1 MRQLPGPGRLHI
13 MSARVMLNV
22 VRDSVSSPSRRG
34 SPSSSSAPEDDY
46 MLASDGVH
54 PRRKRNYTLASVA
67 AVSVRV
73 PAIFVLSVVSLPI
86 LGGAVAG
93 LCVAKGINT
102 LRRSSGDP
110 KPKPKWK
117 RDDYAV
123 YVRGKHGWKRNEY
136 SDEAAESV
144 HDNALAP
151 LASTRA
157 QKAAATIAPKPS
169 TPTKRRSRR
178 SGCMYSCTSRP
189 KWVDEDYAVYTQEGK
204 VVCHPDSSQ
213 PLKATV

>member
-1 MRQLPGPGRLHI
+1 MQLPGPGRLHI

-22 VRDSVSSPSRRG
+22 LRDSVSSPSRRG
-34 SPSSSSAPEDDY
+34 RPSSSSAPEDDY

-67 AVSVRV
+67 AVTVRV

-86 LGGAVAG
+86 LGGAAAG

-117 RDDYAV
+117 RDD
-123 YVRGKHGWKRNEY
+123 
-136 SDEAAESV
+136 AESV

-213 PLKATV
+213 PLEATV